1 MNQGEGRH
9 GKVGIHPSAN
19 AEPRAMSQAY
29 LRFWGVRG
37 SYAAP
42 HDTHLGVG
50 GNTSCVELRWGDHV
64 LACDGGTGIIALG
77 EALMRDPGLRE
88 LMVVF
93 THYHWDH
100 ICGLPF
106 FQPAFSPDWRIHFFG
121 PGDTAGE
128 IEQRLSDQMKAPY
141 FPVETETWMAD
152 IRYVE
157 PHQGGLRHGPF
168 EIRHFNVH
176 HPGVTYGY
184 TIGVA
189 GKSVAYISDNEVQFL
204 KGSIAQRLHEFEE
217 DEHELLERMVSEQRS
232 TEVGLIENVDILI
245 HDAQYTP
252 HDYSRKR
259 GWGHSCYVDTVNLAI
274 DAGVGCLYLYHHD
287 PTHDDAQV
295 AAIHTD
301 CLEIIRARRSS
312 MACHIAREGLIIPL

>member
-1 MNQGEGRH
+1 
-9 GKVGIHPSAN
+9 
-19 AEPRAMSQAY
+19 MSDAY

-37 SYAAP
+37 SYASP
-42 HDTHLGVG
+42 HETHLGVG
-50 GNTSCVELRWGDHV
+50 GNTSCVELRWGDHLLV
-64 LACDGGTGIIALG
+64 CDGGTGIISLG
-77 EALMRDPGLRE
+77 EELMQTRVARE

-106 FQPAFSPDWRIHFFG
+106 FQPAFSPDWHIRFFG
-121 PGDTAGE
+121 PGDTAAE

-141 FPVETETWMAD
+141 FPVETETWMAN
-152 IRYVE
+152 IEYVE
-157 PHQGGLRHGPF
+157 PQGAGLAHGPF
-168 EIRHFNVH
+168 EIVRFNVH

-184 TIGVA
+184 RVRIA
-189 GKSVAYISDNEVQFL
+189 GKTVVYISDNEVQFL

-232 TEVGLIENVDILI
+232 AEVGAIEDVDILI

-252 HDYSRKR
+252 EDYSRKR

-274 DAGVGCLYLYHHD
+274 DAGVACLYLYHHD
-287 PTHDDAQV
+287 PTYDDEQV
-295 AAIHTD
+295 AAIHRE
-301 CLEIIRARRSS
+301 CLAIIRARESS
-312 MACHIAREGLIIPL
+312 MECHVAREGMKVSL

>member
-1 MNQGEGRH
+1 MTNRF
-9 GKVGIHPSAN
+9 
-19 AEPRAMSQAY
+19 

-42 HDTHLGVG
+42 HASHLGVG
-50 GNTSCVELRWGDHV
+50 GNTSCVEIRYDDHLLV
-64 LACDGGTGIIALG
+64 CDGGTGIISLG
-77 EALMRDPGLRE
+77 EELMSQSELSE

-106 FQPAFSPDWRIHFFG
+106 FQPAFSPNWKIKFFG
-121 PGDTAGE
+121 PGDTAMD

-141 FPVETETWMAD
+141 FPVEIETWMAD
-152 IRYVE
+152 IQYLE
-157 PHQGGLRHGPF
+157 PDANGLAHGP
-168 EIRHFNVH
+168 IAIAYYNVH

-184 TIGVA
+184 RMQVG
-189 GKSVAYISDNEVQFL
+189 GKTVVYVSDNEVQFL
-204 KGSIAQRLHEFEE
+204 KTSVAKRIHEFDA

-232 TEVGLIENVDILI
+232 SEVAVIQGVDILV

-252 HDYSRKR
+252 HDYNRKR

-274 DAGVGCLYLYHHD
+274 DADVRCLYLYHHD
-287 PTHDDAQV
+287 PTYDDEQV
-295 AAIHTD
+295 AAIHRD
-301 CLEIIRARRSS
+301 CLQIIRERKSD
-312 MACHIAREGLIIPL
+312 MGCHIAREGMKIPL

>member
-1 MNQGEGRH
+1 
-9 GKVGIHPSAN
+9 
-19 AEPRAMSQAY
+19 MSEAY

-42 HDTHLGVG
+42 HETHLGVG
-50 GNTSCVELRWGDHV
+50 GNTSCVEFRAGEHLLV
-64 LACDGGTGIIALG
+64 CDGGTGIISLGDALV
-77 EALMRDPGLRE
+77 RE
-88 LMVVF
+88 GRLNEMLVVF

-106 FQPAFSPDWRIHFFG
+106 FQPAFSPDWRIRFFG
-121 PGDTAGE
+121 PGDTAAD
-128 IEQRLSDQMKAPY
+128 IERRLSDQMKAPY

-152 IRYVE
+152 ISYVE
-157 PHQGGLRHGPF
+157 PHRNGLRHGPF
-168 EIRHFNVH
+168 EVTHFNVH

-184 TIGVA
+184 RVRIADKTV
-189 GKSVAYISDNEVQFL
+189 VYISDNEVQFL
-204 KGSIAQRLHEFEE
+204 KTSIAKRIHEFEA

-232 TEVGLIENVDILI
+232 AEVGAIEGVDILI

-252 HDYSRKR
+252 HDYSKKR

-287 PTHDDAQV
+287 PNYTDDQV
-295 AAIHTD
+295 AAIHRD
-301 CLEIIRARRSS
+301 CLQIIAERKSS
-312 MACHIAREGLIIPL
+312 MECHIGREGMQVRL

>member
-1 MNQGEGRH
+1 
-9 GKVGIHPSAN
+9 
-19 AEPRAMSQAY
+19 MSEAY

-42 HDTHLGVG
+42 HETHLGVG
-50 GNTSCVELRWGDHV
+50 GNTSCVELRAGDHLLV
-64 LACDGGTGIIALG
+64 CDGGTGIISLG
-77 EALMRDPGLRE
+77 EE
-88 LMVVF
+88 LVQADELHEMLVVF

-106 FQPAFSPDWRIHFFG
+106 FQPAFSPNWRIEFFG
-121 PGDTAGE
+121 PGDTAAD
-128 IEQRLSDQMKAPY
+128 IERRLSDQMKAPY

-152 IRYVE
+152 INYVE
-157 PHQGGLRHGPF
+157 PHDDGMRHGPF

-184 TIGVA
+184 RVRIADKTV
-189 GKSVAYISDNEVQFL
+189 VYVSDNEVQFL
-204 KGSIAQRLHEFEE
+204 KTSIAKRIHEFEE

-232 TEVGLIENVDILI
+232 AELAAIENVDILI

-252 HDYSRKR
+252 HDYSKKR

-287 PTHDDAQV
+287 PTYNDDQV
-295 AAIHTD
+295 AAIHRD
-301 CLEIIRARRSS
+301 CLQIIAERKSS
-312 MACHIAREGLIIPL
+312 MECHIAREGLKVRI

>member
-1 MNQGEGRH
+1 
-9 GKVGIHPSAN
+9 
-19 AEPRAMSQAY
+19 MSGAH

-50 GNTSCVELRWGDHV
+50 GNTSCVEVREGDHLLV
-64 LACDGGTGIIALG
+64 CDGGTGIISLG
-77 EALMRDPGLRE
+77 EALMAQTELAE

-106 FQPAFSPDWRIHFFG
+106 FQPAFSPAWKIRFFG
-121 PGDTAGE
+121 PGDSAAD
-128 IEQRLSDQMKAPY
+128 IEKRLSDQMKAPY

-152 IRYVE
+152 IEYLE
-157 PHQGGLRHGPF
+157 PSLEGLSHGPI
-168 EIRHFNVH
+168 EVTHFNVH

-184 TIGVA
+184 SIKVG
-189 GKSVAYISDNEVQFL
+189 GKRVAYVSDNEVQFL
-204 KGSIAQRLHEFEE
+204 KSSIAKRIHEFDE
-217 DEHELLERMVSEQRS
+217 DEHELLEKMVSEQRS
-232 TEVGLIENVDILI
+232 AEVAAIRDIDILI

-252 HDYSRKR
+252 HDYNKKR

-287 PTHDDAQV
+287 PTYDDDQV
-295 AAIHTD
+295 AAIHRD
-301 CLEIIRARRSS
+301 CMQIIRERDSG
-312 MACHIAREGLIIPL
+312 MECHIAREGMIVEL

>member
-1 MNQGEGRH
+1 
-9 GKVGIHPSAN
+9 
-19 AEPRAMSQAY
+19 MSESEAY

-50 GNTSCVELRWGDHV
+50 GNTSCVEIRSGDSLLV
-64 LACDGGTGIIALG
+64 CDGGTGIISLG
-77 EALMRDPGLRE
+77 EELVRE
-88 LMVVF
+88 GRLSEMMVVF

-106 FQPAFSPDWRIHFFG
+106 FQPAFSPQWKIRFFG
-121 PGDTAGE
+121 PGDTSAD
-128 IEQRLSDQMKAPY
+128 IEKRLSDQMKAPY

-152 IRYVE
+152 IEYLE
-157 PHQGGLRHGPF
+157 PNIEGLSHGP
-168 EIRHFNVH
+168 IDIVYHNVH

-184 TIGVA
+184 RMEVA
-189 GKSVAYISDNEVQFL
+189 GKSVVYVSDNEVQFL
-204 KGSIAQRLHEFEE
+204 KTSIAKRIHEFDE

-232 TEVGLIENVDILI
+232 NEVSAIEGADILI

-252 HDYSRKR
+252 NDYDKKR

-287 PTHDDAQV
+287 PTYNDEQV
-295 AAIHTD
+295 AAIHRD
-301 CLEIIRARRSS
+301 SLQIIRERGSD
-312 MACHIAREGLIIPL
+312 MECHVAREGLRVDL

>member
-1 MNQGEGRH
+1 
-9 GKVGIHPSAN
+9 
-19 AEPRAMSQAY
+19 MSKRY

-50 GNTSCVELRWGDHV
+50 GNTSCVEIRCDDHLV
-64 LACDGGTGIIALG
+64 ACDGGTGIISLG
-77 EALMRDPGLRE
+77 EELMRQKELHE

-106 FQPAFSPDWRIHFFG
+106 FQPAFSPDWRIKFFG
-121 PGDTAGE
+121 PGDTAAD
-128 IEQRLSDQMKAPY
+128 IEKRLSDQMKAPY
-141 FPVETETWMAD
+141 FPVEIETWMAD
-152 IRYVE
+152 IEYLE
-157 PHQGGLRHGPF
+157 PNRDGVQHGP
-168 EIRHFNVH
+168 IALSYHNVH

-184 TIGVA
+184 RINVA
-189 GKSVAYISDNEVQFL
+189 GRSLVYVSDNEVQFL
-204 KGSIAQRLHEFEE
+204 KTSIAKRIHEFDE

-232 TEVGLIENVDILI
+232 AEVAAIQGVDILI

-252 HDYSRKR
+252 HDYNRKR

-287 PTHDDAQV
+287 PTYDDAQV
-295 AAIHTD
+295 EAIHCD
-301 CLEIIRARRSS
+301 ALQIIRERKSKLE
-312 MACHIAREGLIIPL
+312 CHVAREGMKIAL

>member
-1 MNQGEGRH
+1 
-9 GKVGIHPSAN
+9 
-19 AEPRAMSQAY
+19 MSSSY

-42 HDTHLGVG
+42 HETHLGVG
-50 GNTSCVELRWGDHV
+50 GNTSCVEIRSGDHLLV
-64 LACDGGTGIIALG
+64 CDGGTGIISLG
-77 EALMRDPGLRE
+77 EELMRQTELAE

-106 FQPAFSPDWRIHFFG
+106 FQPAFSPNWKIKFFG
-121 PGDTAGE
+121 PGDTSQD
-128 IEQRLSDQMKAPY
+128 IMRRLSDQMRAPY

-152 IRYVE
+152 IQYLE
-157 PHQGGLRHGPF
+157 PRPEGLQHGP
-168 EIRHFNVH
+168 IRISYHNVH

-184 TIGVA
+184 RIEVA
-189 GKSVAYISDNEVQFL
+189 GKTVVYVSDNEVQFL
-204 KGSIAQRLHEFEE
+204 KTSVAKRIHEFDE

-232 TEVGLIENVDILI
+232 SELSVIEGVDILV

-252 HDYSRKR
+252 HDYNKKR

-274 DAGVGCLYLYHHD
+274 DAGVRCLYLYHHD
-287 PTHDDAQV
+287 PTYNDDQV
-295 AAIHTD
+295 SAIHRD
-301 CLEIIRARRSS
+301 CLQIIRERNAD
-312 MACHIAREGLIIPL
+312 MECHVGREGMKVEL